1 MIDTDKY
8 EGHTE
13 GPWEWDGYTLQTIE
27 ELDDGYIGVINNT
40 MSYHL
45 GHYSKHPDKQLIADA
60 PLILEEVKRLREFKN
75 LYSDRLMKAYDWIA
89 HWLGEENMRM
99 FMDTVGVTDEG
110 DIPYMEIIK
119 GGEEE

>member
-1 MIDTDKY
+1 MTDVDKY
-8 EGHTE
+8 ALVI
-13 GPWEWDGYTLQTIE
+13 D
-27 ELDDGYIGVINNT
+27 DDGYFCE
-40 MSYHL
+40 
-45 GHYSKHPDKQLIADA
+45 DKIADLLA
-60 PLILEEVKRLREFKN
+60 EVERLRMLQN

-99 FMDTVGVTDEG
+99 FMETVGVTDEG